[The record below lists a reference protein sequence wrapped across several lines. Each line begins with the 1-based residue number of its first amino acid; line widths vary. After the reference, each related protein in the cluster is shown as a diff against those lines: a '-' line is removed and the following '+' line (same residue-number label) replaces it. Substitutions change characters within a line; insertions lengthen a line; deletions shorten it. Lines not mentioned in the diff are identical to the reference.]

1 MNTLKVQIRMVCLLA
16 LLSFAQHAE
25 AGFLNG
31 ALAKFNF
38 PEGKTYYYVG
48 GVGNNKLCASYVK
61 FSVVNGKEKIV
72 LYDYGFGT
80 HTAYRTKGTD
90 KFYFANTNNGLRGI
104 EFEADWS
111 SYKTIWKKGV
121 TMQTILYNKVSKSR
135 YSNMVATIKSAPL
148 RGSSYSSG
156 YGSSS
161 SGSSRSSS
169 SSGSRSRSTQPQY
182 MEVIEYA
189 PEFTG
194 KAANVWCAKCGKYMP
209 RHAHVKKRID

>member
-1 MNTLKVQIRMVCLLA
+1 MNTLKAKIRMVCLLA
-16 LLSFAQHAE
+16 LLSFVQRAD

-48 GVGNNKLCASYVK
+48 GIGNNKFSASYVK
-61 FSVVNGKEKIV
+61 FSVVKGRDKIV
-72 LYDYGFGT
+72 VCDYGFGT
-80 HTAYRTKGTD
+80 HTAYRSKGTN
-90 KFYFANTNNGLRGI
+90 KFYFTSAINGVKGV
-104 EFEADWS
+104 EFDADWEG
-111 SYKTIWKKGV
+111 YKN
-121 TMQTILYNKVSKSR
+121 ILKQSIDLPDIVYAKVSKSR
-135 YSNMVATIKSAPL
+135 YENMVAQIKSAPL
-148 RGSSYSSG
+148 RSNSYSSG

-169 SSGSRSRSTQPQY
+169 SGSRSRSKQPQY

-209 RHAHVKKRID
+209 RHAHIKKRID